1 MTIEQQHRAIEAA
14 LDEYRNRLDCIP
26 DVQFDLT
33 PPDGGWSSAEV
44 YSHILQATIGASIA
58 LEKCTMGSCVPTN
71 KGRSLIGLFV
81 LALGRFPGRVKAPAA
96 VMERN
101 PVKKL
106 SKEEARNLI
115 VKCRK
120 RIDAVAKLVFGSRS
134 QNRVKHP
141 RMGMLNAREWLK
153 FILIHLK
160 HHLKQLD
167 RIEKK
172 FPKDDLSNSTHP

>member
-1 MTIEQQHRAIEAA
+1 MTLEAERNAIEVA
-14 LDEYRNRLDCIP
+14 LNEYRNRLDSIP
-26 DVQFDLT
+26 DEQFDLT
-33 PPDGGWSSAEV
+33 PPDRGWSYAEV

-58 LEKCTMGSCVPTN
+58 LEKCTMSSCVPTN

-81 LALGRFPGRVKAPAA
+81 LTLGRFPGRVKAPAV

-120 RIDAVAKLVFGSRS
+120 RIDDVSKIIFDSRPDK
-134 QNRVKHP
+134 RVKHP
-141 RMGMLNAREWLK
+141 RMGMLNARQWFK

-160 HHLKQLD
+160 HHISQLN

-172 FPKDDLSNSTHP
+172 FLAG